1 MSCARD
7 RQTEK
12 ERGLTD
18 IFTPVFA
25 SWFISAELI
34 RIENNGLGM
43 RGCNAPLSTVD
54 VFSQEC
60 ARSPLFLSGQSA
72 TFHFNFTFCIFDVT
86 KCQRIHYALTFCN
99 IKYTKSTK
107 VEWYDSW

>member
-7 RQTEK
+7 RQRK
-12 ERGLTD
+12 RERGLTD

-34 RIENNGLGM
+34 RTENNGLGM

-60 ARSPLFLSGQSA
+60 ARPPSVFVGTKRNISLQ
-72 TFHFNFTFCIFDVT
+72 FHTIM
-86 KCQRIHYALTFCN
+86 R
-99 IKYTKSTK
+99 
-107 VEWYDSW
+107 